1 MNRSAL
7 SVWGRRIAPAVVL
20 AVLVWRLGTGPF
32 LDGLRSVDGPTLAA
46 AVALIAATTVCCAWR
61 WTIVARGLGIE
72 LSLSAAVAAYYR
84 ALFLNVTLPGGIVG
98 DVHRGLSHGREVSDV
113 GRALRS
119 VGWERFAGQV
129 VQVLLTVVVL
139 LALPSPLRSSMPL
152 AAVVVVV
159 AGFGVALI
167 HRARPAGARS
177 AWARVRSAVASDIND
192 GLRARGAWRRIALA
206 SALVVA
212 GHALTFL
219 IAARAAGT
227 TAPLSHMVPIAL
239 VVMMAMVLPNFGG
252 WGPREGVAAWV
263 FGAAGLGAGR
273 GVATAVVYG
282 VMVFVACLPGAVIL
296 VVSWFR
302 RTRPTGRT
310 EPPLREGTAHA

>member
-1 MNRSAL
+1 
-7 SVWGRRIAPAVVL
+7 VVL
-20 AVLVWRLGTGPF
+20 AALVWRLGTGPF
-32 LDGLRSVDGPTLAA
+32 IDGLRSVDGPTLAA

-72 LSLSAAVAAYYR
+72 LPLSAAVAAYYR

-139 LALPSPLRSSMPL
+139 LTLPSPLRSSMPL
-152 AAVVVVV
+152 AAVVVVL
-159 AGFGVALI
+159 AGFGIALI
-167 HRARPAGARS
+167 VRARPAGARS
-177 AWARVRSAVASDIND
+177 AWARVRSAVASDIHD
-192 GLRARGAWRRIALA
+192 GLLARGAWRRIALA

-227 TAPLSHMVPIAL
+227 TAPLSRTVPIAL
-239 VVMMAMVLPNFGG
+239 IVMMAMVLPNFGG

-273 GVATAVVYG
+273 GVAAAVVYG

-296 VVSWFR
+296 VVSWYR

-310 EPPLREGTAHA
+310 EPPLRERTAHA